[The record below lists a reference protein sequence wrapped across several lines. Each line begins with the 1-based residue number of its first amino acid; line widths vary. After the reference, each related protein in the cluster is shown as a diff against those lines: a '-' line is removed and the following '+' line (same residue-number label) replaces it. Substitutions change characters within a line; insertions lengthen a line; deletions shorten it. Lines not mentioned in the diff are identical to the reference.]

1 MKKIKGV
8 IFMLTTYLL
17 IGLVVQIITTVERVI
32 RGVVILDGVFD
43 TPSNIAIFVITFIIG
58 FIFNILIWPFS
69 IICEIKN
76 IIDGN

>member
-1 MKKIKGV
+1 MI
-8 IFMLTTYLL
+8 TTYLL

-58 FIFNILIWPFS
+58 GIFNIIIWPYS
-69 IICEIKN
+69 IVCECKN
-76 IIDGN
+76 IMKGI

>member
-1 MKKIKGV
+1 
-8 IFMLTTYLL
+8 MLTTYLL
-17 IGLVVQIITTVERVI
+17 IGLVVQIVTTVERVI

-43 TPSNIAIFVITFIIG
+43 APSNIAIFVITFIIG
-58 FIFNILIWPFS
+58 FIFNIVIWPFS

>member
-1 MKKIKGV
+1 
-8 IFMLTTYLL
+8 MLTTYLL

-43 TPSNIAIFVITFIIG
+43 TLSNIAIFVITFIIG
-58 FIFNILIWPFS
+58 AIFNIVIWPFS
-69 IICEIKN
+69 IICEMKN

>member
-1 MKKIKGV
+1 
-8 IFMLTTYLL
+8 MLTTYLL

-43 TPSNIAIFVITFIIG
+43 TLSNIAIFVITFIIG
-58 FIFNILIWPFS
+58 FIFNIVIWPFS

>member
-1 MKKIKGV
+1 
-8 IFMLTTYLL
+8 MLTTYLL

-32 RGVVILDGVFD
+32 RGVVNLDGVFD
-43 TPSNIAIFVITFIIG
+43 APSNVAIFVITFIIG
-58 FIFNILIWPFS
+58 FIFNIVIWPFT

>member
-1 MKKIKGV
+1 
-8 IFMLTTYLL
+8 MLTTYLL
-17 IGLVVQIITTVERVI
+17 IGLVAQIITTVERVI

-43 TPSNIAIFVITFIIG
+43 APSNIAIFVITFIIG
-58 FIFNILIWPFS
+58 FIFNIVIWPFS

>member
-1 MKKIKGV
+1 
-8 IFMLTTYLL
+8 MLTTYLL

-43 TPSNIAIFVITFIIG
+43 APSNIAIFVITFIIG
-58 FIFNILIWPFS
+58 FIFNIVIWPFS